1 MANLSLHLRSVA
13 DAYQRC
19 TNYLDNGR
27 AKDQKKIGA
36 NTTLR
41 REPGRYV
48 IHYHNTDI
56 IFIYPDYVMVDS
68 GGWKTVTT
76 KQRFNDILGFA
87 RFWSQ
92 KGLWHVVM
100 SVHNQTW
107 NNAILNKVHLFADGM
122 KFFSNGKVTGAA
134 KPRDEDKAKRLRK
147 EIAAYATAYATA
159 LADDKIPAPSG
170 GDCWYCSMRTAEGKT
185 LGDVS
190 GDKSHLI
197 SHIKES
203 YYVPSLIANLAMERG
218 GYLKNIGLPILWA
231 PIPDDKRASMLASNR
246 TWIIR
251 DAKSLIRRSLLRRLG
266 LAV

>member
-87 RFWSQ
+87 RFWSENGQ
-92 KGLWHVVM
+92 WHVCM
-100 SVHNQTW
+100 SVYHQSVDQ
-107 NNAILNKVHLFADGM
+107 ARVNKTHLFADGM
-122 KFFSNGKVTGAA
+122 KFFSNGKVTGFA
-134 KPRDEDKAKRLRK
+134 KPRDEDKATRLRK
-147 EIAAYATAYATA
+147 QITAYATNYANA
-159 LADDKIPAPSG
+159 LADGKIEAPSG
-170 GDCWYCSMRTAEGKT
+170 GDCWFCSMSVSSGANAGKS
-185 LGDVS
+185 LGDAT
-190 GDKSHLI
+190 GDKSHLMDQ
-197 SHIKES
+197 IKER
-203 YYVPSLIANLAMERG
+203 Y
-218 GYLKNIGLPILWA
+218 
-231 PIPDDKRASMLASNR
+231 
-246 TWIIR
+246 
-251 DAKSLIRRSLLRRLG
+251 
-266 LAV
+266 